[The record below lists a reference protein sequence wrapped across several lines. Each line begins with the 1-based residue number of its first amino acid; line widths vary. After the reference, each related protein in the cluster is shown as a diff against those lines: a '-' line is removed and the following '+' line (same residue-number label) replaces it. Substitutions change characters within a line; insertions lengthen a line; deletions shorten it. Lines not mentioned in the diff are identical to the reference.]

1 MILLI
6 TFMREKNL
14 SVEKIYVQV
23 EICKIICTIEAI
35 DTDWAWFYIGCN
47 RHSKRV
53 IKLPKIDYEN
63 MTKLDKPMFR
73 CEVCNANITN
83 VGPK

>member
-1 MILLI
+1 
-6 TFMREKNL
+6 MREKNL

>member
-35 DTDWAWFYIGCN
+35 DTDWHGFTL
-47 RHSKRV
+47 V
-53 IKLPKIDYEN
+53 V
-63 MTKLDKPMFR
+63 T
-73 CEVCNANITN
+73 VTVN
-83 VGPK
+83 VSLSSQRLIMKT